1 MIYLDANIFIYAY
14 FKAKRQK
21 LPQKIIWMKE
31 EAKKIIQMVNDGKE
45 EFCISLIQL
54 SEIVNLL
61 KYFMSWEQLHSFLW
75 GLISNNSIEILEISK
90 MIYINSIDKIPK
102 FEMDSNDISAYLL
115 MKEKRID
122 RIYTFDKNF
131 REIKDI
137 ICLPKIPDKFN

>member
-1 MIYLDANIFIYAY
+1 
-14 FKAKRQK
+14 
-21 LPQKIIWMKE
+21 MKE

-61 KYFMSWEQLHSFLW
+61 KYSMSWEQLHSFLW
-75 GLISNNSIEILEISK
+75 GLISNNSIEILEVSK

-115 MKEKRID
+115 MKEKGID

-131 REIKDI
+131 RELKDI